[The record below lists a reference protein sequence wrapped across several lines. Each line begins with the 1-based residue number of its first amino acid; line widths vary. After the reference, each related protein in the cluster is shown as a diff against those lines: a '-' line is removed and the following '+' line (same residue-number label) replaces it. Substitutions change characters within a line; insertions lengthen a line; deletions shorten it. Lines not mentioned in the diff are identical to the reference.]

1 MPSFVGEPTC
11 TLNPSGRAPLT
22 AALDIVTDEACAA
35 SLEIEGG
42 GRQWLQAF
50 HKAPGGAR
58 TLPVLGLRAGTKYAI
73 NLALA
78 GGAAFSTEI
87 ETAPLPDDFP
97 VLKIHVCEPSGREP
111 GIVMFALRN
120 TGRGG
125 GPGNGRIV
133 AIDEQGDPVWIFNA
147 GGNLGDF
154 RRMASGNIMF
164 VTAGAIVEVDML
176 GNEVARWTS
185 APIGGG
191 DPATNGIPIAVQGF
205 HHAAMEL
212 PGGNIL
218 AIGAEKRRLD
228 AYPSSETDADAP
240 KAPADVK
247 GDIIVEF
254 DRDGNII
261 NEIKLLDILDPDRIC
276 YYSVV
281 SGEAGGPGGDGDW
294 SHSNGLD
301 YDPVDDAFILSI
313 RHQDAIA
320 KIGRTTG
327 EIFWIIGDHAGWG
340 EAWHK
345 YLLQPDGDVGWQ
357 YHQHDPSFTPDGNIL
372 CFDNG
377 NCRAVPFTPRMPAAD
392 CYSRLVEYAVD
403 EDKGTVRQAWAFT
416 GANGEKIYASS
427 QGGAIWL
434 PQTGNVFGDFACC
447 RTDADGVPNESN
459 AGDAKRTAWL
469 IEVTH
474 DDAPMPVF
482 DLEFQDRSEDAK
494 DFSSFRAI
502 HVPSL
507 YL

>member
-247 GDIIVEF
+247 GDVIVEF

-281 SGEAGGPGGDGDW
+281 SGEAGGPGGRRRLEPQQRPRLRPRRRRV
-294 SHSNGLD
+294 HSF
-301 YDPVDDAFILSI
+301 DPPPR
-313 RHQDAIA
+313 RH
-320 KIGRTTG
+320 R
-327 EIFWIIGDHAGWG
+327 
-340 EAWHK
+340 
-345 YLLQPDGDVGWQ
+345 
-357 YHQHDPSFTPDGNIL
+357 
-372 CFDNG
+372 
-377 NCRAVPFTPRMPAAD
+377 
-392 CYSRLVEYAVD
+392 
-403 EDKGTVRQAWAFT
+403 
-416 GANGEKIYASS
+416 
-427 QGGAIWL
+427 
-434 PQTGNVFGDFACC
+434 
-447 RTDADGVPNESN
+447 
-459 AGDAKRTAWL
+459 
-469 IEVTH
+469 
-474 DDAPMPVF
+474 
-482 DLEFQDRSEDAK
+482 QDRPHH
-494 DFSSFRAI
+494 R
-502 HVPSL
+502 
-507 YL
+507 